1 MTINS
6 THNSKELLSA
16 LELLP
21 MLSGHI
27 EDLQAIIKLHGKK
40 LHDIIA
46 SEYLEGRLHIDQ
58 VPASRSA
65 NLKKNSNTKSE
76 QKYYN
81 TSFFMTIAP
90 TSEGKNY
97 YASLKLA
104 LHNKDTVLNLIKNS
118 HHRDTK
124 NKS

>member
-1 MTINS
+1 
-6 THNSKELLSA
+6 
-16 LELLP
+16 

-81 TSFFMTIAP
+81 TTFFMTIAP

-104 LHNKDTVLNLIKNS
+104 LHNKDTVLNLIKNNR
-118 HHRDTK
+118 HRDTK
-124 NKS
+124 NKP